1 MTTSNASPSSEASA
15 EGEAE
20 DFSDIDSERP
30 PGSKDTEELSMEQ
43 IQELLK
49 KSSTSN

>member
-1 MTTSNASPSSEASA
+1 MIDQNASTSSEASA

-30 PGSKDTEELSMEQ
+30 PGSKDTEELSVEQ

-49 KSSTSN
+49 KSSTAT